1 VGQVL
6 VLLTLAAVTSGI
18 IEGPGRGW
26 GSYEIIG
33 CFVLGALALTALLIW
48 EPRRREP
55 LLELRFFRSVP
66 FSGATL
72 IAVCSFA
79 ALAGYLFLTTI
90 YLQEGRGLSPLR
102 AGLYTLPAAAMMA
115 LLSPLSGRLLG
126 ARGPRL
132 PLALAGIGFTAGA
145 LLLTGLDP
153 ATPFWRLMIAYLVFG
168 AGFAMVNPPITN
180 TAVSGMPRA
189 QAGVAAAIASTSRQV
204 GGTLG
209 IAVIGAA
216 IAGTTTASSGPALAA
231 ATHAGWW
238 IMVGLGV
245 AVFVLG
251 VVTTGRWARGTSSR
265 IAAELEPD
273 LAPAGA

>member
-1 VGQVL
+1 VL
-6 VLLTLAAVTSGI
+6 VTLASVTFGI
-18 IEGPGRGW
+18 IEGPGSGW
-26 GSYEIIG
+26 GSFKIVG

-66 FSGATL
+66 FSGATV
-72 IAVCSFA
+72 IAVCAFG
-79 ALAGYLFLTTI
+79 ALAGYLFLTTL
-90 YLQEGRGLSPLR
+90 YLQEGRGLSPLH

-115 LLSPLSGRLLG
+115 LISPLSGRLL
-126 ARGPRL
+126 AAKGPRL

-145 LLLTGLDP
+145 LLLTGIDP

-168 AGFAMVNPPITN
+168 AGFAFVNPPITN
-180 TAVSGMPRA
+180 AAVSGMPRA

-209 IAVIGAA
+209 IAVIGAVV
-216 IAGTTTASSGPALAA
+216 AGATTASSGPALAA

-238 IMVGLGV
+238 IMVGLGL
-245 AVFVLG
+245 AVLVFGLA
-251 VVTTGRWARGTSSR
+251 TTGRWARGTSNRVS
-265 IAAELEPD
+265 AELDAD
-273 LAPAGA
+273 LAPANA